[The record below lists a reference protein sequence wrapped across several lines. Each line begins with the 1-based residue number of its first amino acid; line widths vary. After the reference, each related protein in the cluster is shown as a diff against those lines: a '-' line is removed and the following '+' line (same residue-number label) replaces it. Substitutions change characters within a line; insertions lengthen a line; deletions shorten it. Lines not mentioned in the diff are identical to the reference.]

1 MKHTVIRKAG
11 AAALAGTMALS
22 FASCALFGANK
33 KEIVEAADTFAGTLL
48 KQDAGKI
55 IKLTNED
62 EDSDNAE
69 ALEMIFD
76 ESMYSDEQNEF
87 NKAVADTISYEID
100 EDSVEVDKEE
110 ASEVVDLIKDC
121 DDTKDVKVTFEFEKD
136 DDEWLLSNLD
146 DKGFGKL
153 FDYMTYELDLT
164 PDLASIV
171 DNTSCW
177 SSSYAILSEV
187 YFTETITDY
196 DIVFDVYCDGAL
208 IAADQPATYYD
219 TYIYCDYYEPD
230 YNDLPAGDY
239 SIVVKCGGA
248 EITTMETT
256 VEEYTEPQPT
266 DDGLD
271 DLVDYTYVYDG
282 QGELGDILVA
292 VDWYL
297 DDGNNNYTVNMNGIE
312 YDMYF
317 TDDLTYD
324 DVVAMDFG
332 TTPDGKPVEFHV
344 NTPLFG
350 HEGYFDMKYAYY
362 DDGAVKARNGYAYAN
377 NSILMRYAEVLL
389 MYAEACAKTSDDGS
403 GKAALNKVQARVNAP
418 LTELTLQN
426 VKDEKRFELSF
437 ENERFADLVR
447 WGDAATV
454 YAGKTRQKIPT
465 CAEGWVVEWH
475 DYYGGAVRQKD
486 YDFTPGK
493 SEHYPYPLS
502 ELNVNPNIV
511 QNPGY

>member
-11 AAALAGTMALS
+11 AAALAGSMALS

-33 KEIVEAADTFAGTLL
+33 KEIVEAADTFASTLL

-62 EDSDNAE
+62 EDSDSAA
-69 ALEMIFD
+69 ALEIIFD
-76 ESMYSDEQNEF
+76 ESMYSDDQNEF
-87 NKAVADTISYEID
+87 NKAVADTISYEVD

-110 ASEVVDLIKDC
+110 ASVDVTFTMVDYEKALKDDYSDIDEVVDLIKDC
-121 DDTKDVKVTFEFEKD
+121 EDTKDVKVTFEFEKD
-136 DDEWLLSNLD
+136 DDEWILSNLD

-164 PDLASIV
+164 PDLASII
-171 DNTSCW
+171 DTTSCW

-208 IAADQPATYYD
+208 IATDQPATYYD

-256 VEEYTEPQPT
+256 VEEYSEPQPT
-266 DDGLD
+266 DDGLE

-297 DDGNNNYTVNMNGIE
+297 DDGNNNYTVNMGGIE

-324 DVVAMDFG
+324 DVVGITFNIYDEDGETVAEGLTVYGSNISYGTNESGYYYVYLSFG
-332 TTPDGKPVEFHV
+332 SEDGLDAGTYYIEVFNPDG
-344 NTPLFG
+344 
-350 HEGYFDMKYAYY
+350 
-362 DDGAVKARNGYAYAN
+362 
-377 NSILMRYAEVLL
+377 S
-389 MYAEACAKTSDDGS
+389 
-403 GKAALNKVQARVNAP
+403 
-418 LTELTLQN
+418 TLYT
-426 VKDEKRFELSF
+426 DYC
-437 ENERFADLVR
+437 
-447 WGDAATV
+447 TV
-454 YAGKTRQKIPT
+454 P
-465 CAEGWVVEWH
+465 
-475 DYYGGAVRQKD
+475 D
-486 YDFTPGK
+486 
-493 SEHYPYPLS
+493 
-502 ELNVNPNIV
+502 
-511 QNPGY
+511 